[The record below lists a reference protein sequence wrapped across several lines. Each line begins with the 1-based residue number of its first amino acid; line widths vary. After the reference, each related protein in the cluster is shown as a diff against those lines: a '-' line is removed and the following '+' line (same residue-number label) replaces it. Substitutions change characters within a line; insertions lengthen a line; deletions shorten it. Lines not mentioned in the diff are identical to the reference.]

1 MYLLQLN
8 DVFCKLQST
17 ESRVIGTRIVKV
29 SQIKTTTR
37 QYFLR
42 PTYLLVFEMENV
54 FKMECH
60 LTRSLNIQFIF

>member
-42 PTYLLVFEMENV
+42 PTYLLVFEI
-54 FKMECH
+54 KMECH
-60 LTRSLNIQFIF
+60 LTRSLNIQAIF